1 MKEYIAV
8 IAPGHK
14 KFDERVLRT
23 VRKYSE
29 HINVIYVHEKNS
41 SFDDVEMT
49 NEGFEIINVQ
59 FPFPGESGL
68 FARYKKIAALKEK
81 LNSFNVIGYH
91 VHESGTF
98 GLNISANLPRNRKI
112 IFDYHDWIPFEIYE
126 KVGGGI
132 LYKMIYLF
140 FRTIY
145 IKAILKKLEAV
156 VFISDGAKDYFNKFY
171 GKINSFVVPNSRQK
185 LEIISKEKNI
195 PNSNLENNM
204 EQIELL
210 WVGNIMPLRQIERLF
225 EIRDYLISKNN
236 ELIVKISIWGRIKD
250 HDYAKKIRDIEKN
263 SLRRFEESFLTF
275 NGEYK
280 KETEIRT
287 LKNYLTFGFSFGWN
301 DEINTGLNKI
311 ACPTKMYSYGLI
323 RIIGFLES
331 KCEDQN
337 AKLKKSNLDLGFS
350 NNEEACS
357 KILNYMYNP
366 KTYMADARKLYQ
378 FCLDQN
384 IESEKKVDETVT
396 FMLKNI

>member
-1 MKEYIAV
+1 MKKYIAV

-29 HINVIYVHEKNS
+29 HINVVYVHERDS
-41 SFDDVEMT
+41 SFDDVEIT

-81 LNSFNVIGYH
+81 LRSFNVIGYH

-98 GLNISANLPRNRKI
+98 GLNISSNLPRNRKI

-126 KVGGGI
+126 KVGSGI

-145 IKAILKKLEAV
+145 IKAALKQLKAV
-156 VFISDGAKDYFNKFY
+156 VFISDGARDYFNEFY
-171 GKINSFVVPNSRQK
+171 GKIDSFVVPNSRQR
-185 LEIISKEKNI
+185 LENNSKEINI
-195 PNSNLENNM
+195 PNSNFENSM
-204 EQIELL
+204 RQIELL
-210 WVGNIMPLRQIERLF
+210 WVGNVMPLRQIERLF
-225 EIRDYLISKNN
+225 EIRDCLISKNN
-236 ELIVKISIWGRIKD
+236 ELSVKISIWGRIKD
-250 HDYAKKIRDIEKN
+250 DDYAKKIKDIEKN
-263 SLRRFEESFLTF
+263 SLSKSEQSFLTF

-280 KETEIRT
+280 KETEIYT

-301 DEINTGLNKI
+301 EEIDTGLNKI

-323 RIIGFLES
+323 KIIGFLEG

-337 AKLKKSNLDLGFS
+337 AKLEKSNLNLGFS
-350 NNEEACS
+350 NNEEVCS

-366 KTYMADARKLYQ
+366 KTYLADAKRLNQ
-378 FCLDQN
+378 FCFDQN
-384 IESEKKVDETVT
+384 VESERRVDETVS
-396 FMLKNI
+396 FMLKNK